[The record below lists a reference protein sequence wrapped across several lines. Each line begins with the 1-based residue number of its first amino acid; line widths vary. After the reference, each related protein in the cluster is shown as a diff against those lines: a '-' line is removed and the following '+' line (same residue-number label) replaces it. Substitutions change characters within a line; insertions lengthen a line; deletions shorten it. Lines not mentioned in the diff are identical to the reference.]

1 MAKKLNSLVTGLLLS
16 GAFFVSTQSAFA
28 QTQVQPQAQQ
38 PQGQGQ
44 APTQAQGQAPALKIT
59 GYTIVNAAM
68 SNQQRT
74 DNGMGGSDPH
84 IAIGASDLYFT
95 ITGKASSGLEYKYR
109 INFESIPGSSM
120 YINRNYIEFNG
131 NFGVLQAG
139 NLKGPE
145 DAMPES
151 GMNLIGGANGIDG
164 TLGSVYNMS
173 AGVISGVN
181 FVGETN
187 KTTKFVFYSPTVMGF
202 QLGFAFTPNTSH
214 MGKDARNNAAPGSA
228 PGVGSSSAIYPDK
241 ANSPYGTRNIV
252 VGLTYGGVA
261 DKWSWD
267 FAVVGMTEKSHL
279 VFKGSQEQFPVNNA
293 NSYQLTAAVGYEK
306 WRVAAGWIDNGKS
319 RIPKKSLAGTVGAY
333 LTDIHLGNAGK
344 AWNVGTSYTVGAY
357 QFATAYHRTDR
368 KTDATNKANSD
379 IVVAT
384 VDLNALPGLKF
395 FGEVDVVKTRTND
408 KAVAAQQA
416 FFNSNSAKKDANA
429 KAVGNNS
436 ATVFM
441 VGSKVSF

>member
-1 MAKKLNSLVTGLLLS
+1 MTKKLKSLVTGLLLS
-16 GAFFVSTQSAFA
+16 GTFFVATQSAFA
-28 QTQVQPQAQQ
+28 QTQA
-38 PQGQGQ
+38 Q
-44 APTQAQGQAPALKIT
+44 APAPAQTSTQAQAPALKIN

-187 KTTKFVFYSPTVMGF
+187 KTTKFVFYSPTVIGF

-214 MGKDARNNAAPGSA
+214 MGKDGRNNAAPGSA

-241 ANSPYGTRNIV
+241 ANSPYGTRNVV

-279 VFKGSQEQFPVNNA
+279 VFKESQEQFPVNNA
-293 NSYQLTAAVGYEK
+293 NSYQLTAAVGYDK

-319 RIPKKSLAGTVGAY
+319 RIPKKKMDAGVGAKLGDTY
-333 LTDIHLGNAGK
+333 QGNAGK
-344 AWNVGTSYTVGAY
+344 AWNIGTSYTVGAY

-379 IVVAT
+379 IIVAT

-395 FGEVDVVKTRTND
+395 FGEVDVIKTRTND
-408 KAVAAQQA
+408 KAVAVQQA
-416 FFNSNSAKKDANA
+416 FLNTTKKDTNA

-436 ATVFM
+436 ATVFV